1 MKRCALITAT
11 LFALTMLSG
20 CGEKE
25 ITGQAFVVTQAK
37 ENIKLA
43 LVTVGAIPQEEFD
56 QFLKAKQSEK
66 LKQQETLQMK
76 YKEVKNKKI
85 DCVLDI
91 PGNSRPFSVSNFSS
105 YEWNKS
111 TIELLT
117 DNKHK
122 AMRDEAIK
130 NNAMVDEARAKA
142 KAVIA
147 EYEAFDKADF
157 LLAGMPAPKLTSKT
171 DADGK
176 FALKLPSG
184 KYVITAN
191 SSREVFGSTETY
203 HWLVTVDAS
212 NIKQPLMLS
221 NDNLLETKC
230 GECVKF

>member
-1 MKRCALITAT
+1 MYKTQIRRIFT
-11 LFALTMLSG
+11 LFALLAMLSG

-25 ITGQAFVVTQAK
+25 ITGQIFVVTQGK
-37 ENIKLA
+37 DNIKLA

-66 LKQQETLQMK
+66 LKQQEPLQMK
-76 YKEVKNKKI
+76 YREVKNKKI
-85 DCVLDI
+85 DSMSDV
-91 PGNSRPFSVSNFSS
+91 PGGGFSFS

-111 TIELLT
+111 TIELPT
-117 DNKHK
+117 SNKRK
-122 AMRDEAIK
+122 AMIDQAIK
-130 NNAMVDEARAKA
+130 ENAMIDEARAKA

-184 KYVITAN
+184 KYVITAS
-191 SSREVFGSTETY
+191 SSREVFSSTETY
-203 HWLVTVDAS
+203 HWLVAVEAS
-212 NIKQPLMLS
+212 NIKQPLILS

-230 GECVKF
+230 NECVKF